1 MRNFK
6 HIITKILPKIK
17 ASAHCDIPCGI
28 YEPTPAKIAAK
39 TVYRMILQLKEIH
52 LPKDWSDQNQVLE
65 YLNAINRRIKVKEEH
80 AEICKHE
87 LRILWGD
94 FFKEEHLQKYPQLH
108 NLFWQAMKLASK
120 VKQSLDEES
129 AKKLC
134 QTIDEI
140 AKIFYEI
147 KNDPDRFQ
155 AYQQITE
162 KLF

>member
-1 MRNFK
+1 MNEFK
-6 HIITKILPKIK
+6 NIITKILPKIK

-39 TVYRMILQLKEIH
+39 TALRMIQQLKEIN
-52 LPKDWSDQNQVLE
+52 LPNEWSDQKQVLE
-65 YLNAINRRIKVKEEH
+65 YLNATTRRIKVKEEH
-80 AEICKHE
+80 AEICKKE

-108 NLFWQAMKLASK
+108 NLFWKAMKLASK
-120 VKQSLDEES
+120 TKQSLDEET
-129 AKKLC
+129 AKELC

-140 AKIFYEI
+140 AKIFYQV
-147 KNDPDRFQ
+147 KNDPSRFQ
-155 AYQQITE
+155 AYQEITE